1 MVEASKVVVEEL
13 IPREGWQFDLVEYLN
28 GDVDAR
34 KVIWHYDL
42 TGNSGKSYFSTRYK
56 KKSSYLVTGGK
67 NQDIYYAYNYE
78 QVVIFDLPRAKE
90 EYVPYDV
97 MESFKNGYFLS
108 TKYECKPVRFNP
120 PHVIIF
126 ANFHPDMTKLSYD
139 RWEIKEI

>member
-1 MVEASKVVVEEL
+1 M
-13 IPREGWQFDLVEYLN
+13 
-28 GDVDAR
+28 
-34 KVIWHYDL
+34 
-42 TGNSGKSYFSTRYK
+42 
-56 KKSSYLVTGGK
+56 VTGGK